1 MQENIFFWRRYMK
14 YKILFITICF
24 VFSLFLGSFTTTV
37 DAADI
42 DIAQQYAPILYFEKD
57 ETCFPVDVSYHIDN
71 SYLFQID
78 NTEPISYSP
87 SESDLSS
94 YSADDYRYYY
104 LDNQKGTVNDNGII
118 NDYQSQENILG
129 YTVYYR
135 VYTESG
141 TTIVQY
147 WMFYAFN
154 KGELNQHEGDWEMVQ
169 VVIPSGDSKW
179 VAYSQ
184 HHGGQKATWGQVE
197 RDGDHIK
204 VYVARGSHANYLRS
218 YSGKIGVAND
228 IVGSNGKILKPGEY
242 TLESLEE
249 QGWLDF
255 RGRWGECG
263 DDISDVAG
271 ATLLGQI
278 GPEGPMYREGGA
290 MWENPVSWSN
300 TLLQANDNLFL
311 LEWFLYNFVLIFI
324 LITAASLCITGFL
337 IYRRH
342 KKYGLGPRII
352 SMFYINGLNLKSIGN
367 ILCVVGIVIAIFG
380 LFNTWYGVSYDLSGA
395 DVLQDFEIPGTA
407 DLMKIDGING
417 VQIIIPGQNGPTP
430 LGTVSLPFSL
440 LIGIGLLFMIIATIG
455 ISHSKKLG
463 RKYIWRGIRLLIPI
477 ILLIVAILAIGS
489 IIPSDAVAGSEAG
502 SSIGEILSSISS
514 SPLGNQKTFLLSI
527 EEVSISLQM
536 RWGLGL
542 GAQLLLISGI
552 IILMAGILEIMA
564 NTIFFQPKTPVAM
577 PHKKPTMVQQQQP
590 PVVSQQPPTQ
600 PMQMP
605 SQDAPGVN
613 FCPECGG
620 KIDEGAEFCGGC
632 GAKLNK

>member
-1 MQENIFFWRRYMK
+1 MK

-71 SYLFQID
+71 SYLFQVGI
-78 NTEPISYSP
+78 TEPISYSP
-87 SESDLSS
+87 SESELSS
-94 YSADDYRYYY
+94 YSADEYQYCY

-169 VVIPSGDSKW
+169 VVIPSGDSKC

-197 RDGDHIK
+197 QDGDNIK

-218 YSGKIGVAND
+218 YSGKLGVAND

-263 DDISDVAG
+263 DDISDVAW
-271 ATLLGQI
+271 ATVLGQI

-290 MWENPVSWSN
+290 MWENAVSWSN
-300 TLLQANDNLFL
+300 NLLQANDNLFL

-395 DVLQDFEIPGTA
+395 GVLQDFEIPGTA

-489 IIPSDAVAGSEAG
+489 IIPSDAVAGSEAD

>member
-1 MQENIFFWRRYMK
+1 MN
-14 YKILFITICF
+14 YKILFITMCF

-37 DAADI
+37 DAVDI

-71 SYLFQID
+71 SYLFQVGI
-78 NTEPISYSP
+78 TEPISYSP
-87 SESDLSS
+87 SESELSS
-94 YSADDYRYYY
+94 YSADEYQYCY

-141 TTIVQY
+141 ATIVQY

-218 YSGKIGVAND
+218 YSGKLGVAND

-263 DDISDVAG
+263 DDISDVVG
-271 ATLLGQI
+271 ATFLGKI

-290 MWENPVSWSN
+290 MWENAVSWGN
-300 TLLQANDNLFL
+300 NLLQANDNLFL

-380 LFNTWYGVSYDLSGA
+380 LFNTWYGVSYDLSGV
-395 DVLQDFEIPGTA
+395 DVLQDFEIPSTA
-407 DLMKIDGING
+407 DLMKVDGING

-463 RKYIWRGIRLLIPI
+463 WKYIWRGIRLLIPI
-477 ILLIVAILAIGS
+477 ILLIVVILAISS
-489 IIPSDAVAGSEAG
+489 IIPSDAIAGSEAG
-502 SSIGEILSSISS
+502 GSIGEILSSISS

-552 IILMAGILEIMA
+552 IILMAGILEIIA
-564 NTIFFQPKTPVAM
+564 NTQFFETKIPLKK
-577 PHKKPTMVQQQQP
+577 HKKAQVQQQQP
-590 PVVSQQPPTQ
+590 PVVPQQPPTQ

-620 KIDEGAEFCGGC
+620 KIDEGTEFCGGC

>member
-1 MQENIFFWRRYMK
+1 MN
-14 YKILFITICF
+14 YKILFITMCF
-24 VFSLFLGSFTTTV
+24 VFSLFLGSFMTTV
-37 DAADI
+37 NAADI

-71 SYLFQID
+71 SYLFQVGI
-78 NTEPISYSP
+78 TEPISYSP
-87 SESDLSS
+87 SESELSL
-94 YSADDYRYYY
+94 YSADAYQYCY

-197 RDGDHIK
+197 RDGDNIK

-218 YSGKIGVAND
+218 YSGKLGVAND

-249 QGWLDF
+249 RGWLDF

-263 DDISDVAG
+263 DDISDVVG
-271 ATLLGQI
+271 AIVLGQI

-290 MWENPVSWSN
+290 MWENPVSWGN
-300 TLLQANDNLFL
+300 NLLQANDNLFL

-367 ILCVVGIVIAIFG
+367 ILCVIGIVIAIFG
-380 LFNTWYGVSYDLSGA
+380 LFNTWYEVSYDLSGA

-463 RKYIWRGIRLLIPI
+463 RKYVWRGIRLLIPI

-489 IIPSDAVAGSEAG
+489 IIPSDAVAGGEAG

-527 EEVSISLQM
+527 EGVSIPLQM

-577 PHKKPTMVQQQQP
+577 PHKKPTMMQQQP
-590 PVVSQQPPTQ
+590 PKAVQPSPQQDVSK
-600 PMQMP
+600 
-605 SQDAPGVN
+605 VN

-620 KIDEGAEFCGGC
+620 KIDEGTEFCGGC

>member
-1 MQENIFFWRRYMK
+1 MK

-71 SYLFQID
+71 SYLFQVGI
-78 NTEPISYSP
+78 TEPISYSP
-87 SESDLSS
+87 SGSVLSS
-94 YSADDYRYYY
+94 YSADEYQYCY

-118 NDYQSQENILG
+118 NDYQSQENTLG

-184 HHGGQKATWGQVE
+184 HNGGQKATWGQVE

-218 YSGKIGVAND
+218 YSGKLGVAND

-263 DDISDVAG
+263 DDISDVVG
-271 ATLLGQI
+271 AIVLGQI

-290 MWENPVSWSN
+290 MWENAVSWSN
-300 TLLQANDNLFL
+300 NLLQANDNLFL

-380 LFNTWYGVSYDLSGA
+380 LFNTWYGISYDLSG
-395 DVLQDFEIPGTA
+395 DGILQDFEIPGTA

-430 LGTVSLPFSL
+430 LGTVSFPFSL

-463 RKYIWRGIRLLIPI
+463 RKYVWRGIRLLIPI
-477 ILLIVAILAIGS
+477 ILLIVVILAIGS
-489 IIPSDAVAGSEAG
+489 IIPSDAVAGSEAS

-527 EEVSISLQM
+527 EGVSIPLQM

-552 IILMAGILEIMA
+552 IILMAGTLEIMA

>member
-1 MQENIFFWRRYMK
+1 MK

-169 VVIPSGDSKW
+169 VVIPSGDSKC

-197 RDGDHIK
+197 QDGDNIK

-218 YSGKIGVAND
+218 YSGKLGVAND

-263 DDISDVAG
+263 DDISDVAW
-271 ATLLGQI
+271 ATVLGQI

-290 MWENPVSWSN
+290 MWENAVSWSN
-300 TLLQANDNLFL
+300 NLLQANDNLFL

-352 SMFYINGLNLKSIGN
+352 SMFYINGFNLKSIGN

-395 DVLQDFEIPGTA
+395 GVLQDFEIPGTA

-489 IIPSDAVAGSEAG
+489 IIPSDAVAGSEAD

>member
-1 MQENIFFWRRYMK
+1 MK

-204 VYVARGSHANYLRS
+204 VYVAHGSHANYLRS

-263 DDISDVAG
+263 DDISDVAW
-271 ATLLGQI
+271 ATVLGQI

-290 MWENPVSWSN
+290 MWENAVSWSN
-300 TLLQANDNLFL
+300 NLLQANDNLFL

-352 SMFYINGLNLKSIGN
+352 SMFYINGFNLKSIGN

-489 IIPSDAVAGSEAG
+489 IIPSDAVAGSEAD

-605 SQDAPGVN
+605 SQDVPGVN

>member
-1 MQENIFFWRRYMK
+1 MK

-204 VYVARGSHANYLRS
+204 VYVAHGSHANYLRS

-263 DDISDVAG
+263 DDISDVAW
-271 ATLLGQI
+271 ATVLGQI

-290 MWENPVSWSN
+290 MWENPVSWGN

-352 SMFYINGLNLKSIGN
+352 SMFYINGFNLKSIGN

-395 DVLQDFEIPGTA
+395 GVLQDFEIPGTA

-489 IIPSDAVAGSEAG
+489 IIPSDAVAGSEAD

>member
-1 MQENIFFWRRYMK
+1 M
-14 YKILFITICF
+14 
-24 VFSLFLGSFTTTV
+24 
-37 DAADI
+37 A
-42 DIAQQYAPILYFEKD
+42 
-57 ETCFPVDVSYHIDN
+57 
-71 SYLFQID
+71 
-78 NTEPISYSP
+78 
-87 SESDLSS
+87 
-94 YSADDYRYYY
+94 
-104 LDNQKGTVNDNGII
+104 
-118 NDYQSQENILG
+118 
-129 YTVYYR
+129 
-135 VYTESG
+135 
-141 TTIVQY
+141 
-147 WMFYAFN
+147 
-154 KGELNQHEGDWEMVQ
+154 
-169 VVIPSGDSKW
+169 
-179 VAYSQ
+179 
-184 HHGGQKATWGQVE
+184 
-197 RDGDHIK
+197 
-204 VYVARGSHANYLRS
+204 
-218 YSGKIGVAND
+218 
-228 IVGSNGKILKPGEY
+228 
-242 TLESLEE
+242 
-249 QGWLDF
+249 
-255 RGRWGECG
+255 
-263 DDISDVAG
+263 
-271 ATLLGQI
+271 
-278 GPEGPMYREGGA
+278 
-290 MWENPVSWSN
+290 
-300 TLLQANDNLFL
+300 
-311 LEWFLYNFVLIFI
+311 
-324 LITAASLCITGFL
+324 AASLCITGFL

-463 RKYIWRGIRLLIPI
+463 RKYVWRGIRLLIPI

-502 SSIGEILSSISS
+502 GSIGEILSSISS

-527 EEVSISLQM
+527 EGVSIPLQM

-590 PVVSQQPPTQ
+590 SVVSQQPPTH

>member
-1 MQENIFFWRRYMK
+1 MK

-71 SYLFQID
+71 SYLFQVGIA
-78 NTEPISYSP
+78 EPISYSP
-87 SESDLSS
+87 SESELSS
-94 YSADDYRYYY
+94 YSADEYQYCY

-169 VVIPSGDSKW
+169 VVIPSGGSKL

-197 RDGDHIK
+197 RDGDNIK

-218 YSGKIGVAND
+218 YSGKLGVAND

-263 DDISDVAG
+263 DDISDVVG

-290 MWENPVSWSN
+290 MWKNPVSWSN
-300 TLLQANDNLFL
+300 NLLQANDNLFL

-380 LFNTWYGVSYDLSGA
+380 LFNTWYGVSYDLSGV

-489 IIPSDAVAGSEAG
+489 IIPSDAVAGSEAD

-527 EEVSISLQM
+527 EEVSIPLQM

-632 GAKLNK
+632 GARLNK

>member
-1 MQENIFFWRRYMK
+1 MK

-218 YSGKIGVAND
+218 YSGKLGVAND

-263 DDISDVAG
+263 DDISDVAW
-271 ATLLGQI
+271 ATVLGQI

-290 MWENPVSWSN
+290 MWENPVSWGN

-352 SMFYINGLNLKSIGN
+352 SMFYINGFNLKSIGN

-395 DVLQDFEIPGTA
+395 GVLQDFEIPGTA

-489 IIPSDAVAGSEAG
+489 IIPSDAVAGSEAD

>member
-1 MQENIFFWRRYMK
+1 MK
-14 YKILFITICF
+14 YKILFITMCF

-37 DAADI
+37 NAADI

-71 SYLFQID
+71 SYLFQVG

-94 YSADDYRYYY
+94 YSADEYQYCY

-118 NDYQSQENILG
+118 NDYQSQENTLG

-184 HHGGQKATWGQVE
+184 HNGGQKATWGQVE

-218 YSGKIGVAND
+218 YSGKLGVAND

-263 DDISDVAG
+263 DDISDVVG
-271 ATLLGQI
+271 AIVLGQI

-290 MWENPVSWSN
+290 MWENAVSWSN
-300 TLLQANDNLFL
+300 NLLQANDNLFL

-395 DVLQDFEIPGTA
+395 GILQDFEIPGTA

-430 LGTVSLPFSL
+430 LGTVSFPFSL

-463 RKYIWRGIRLLIPI
+463 RKYVWRGIRLLIPI
-477 ILLIVAILAIGS
+477 ILLIVVILAIGS

-502 SSIGEILSSISS
+502 GSIGEILSSISS

-527 EEVSISLQM
+527 EGVSIPLQM

-552 IILMAGILEIMA
+552 IILMAGTLEIMA

>member
-1 MQENIFFWRRYMK
+1 MK

-24 VFSLFLGSFTTTV
+24 VFSLFLGSFTTTA

-71 SYLFQID
+71 SYLFQVG

-87 SESDLSS
+87 SESELSS
-94 YSADDYRYYY
+94 YSADEYQYCY

-197 RDGDHIK
+197 RDGDNIK
-204 VYVARGSHANYLRS
+204 VYVACGSHANYLRS
-218 YSGKIGVAND
+218 YSGKLGVAND

-263 DDISDVAG
+263 DDISDVVG
-271 ATLLGQI
+271 ATVLGQI

-290 MWENPVSWSN
+290 MWENAVSWSN
-300 TLLQANDNLFL
+300 NLLQANDNLFL

-352 SMFYINGLNLKSIGN
+352 SMFYINDLNLKSIGN

-380 LFNTWYGVSYDLSGA
+380 LFNTWYEVSYDLSGA

-463 RKYIWRGIRLLIPI
+463 RKYVWRGIRLLIPI
-477 ILLIVAILAIGS
+477 ILLIVVILAIGS

-502 SSIGEILSSISS
+502 GSIGEILSSISS

-527 EEVSISLQM
+527 EGVSIPLQM

>member
-1 MQENIFFWRRYMK
+1 MK
-14 YKILFITICF
+14 YKILFITMCF

-42 DIAQQYAPILYFEKD
+42 DVAQQYAPILYFEKD

-71 SYLFQID
+71 SYLFQVG
-78 NTEPISYSP
+78 NTELISYSP
-87 SESDLSS
+87 SESELSS
-94 YSADDYRYYY
+94 YSADEYQYCY

-118 NDYQSQENILG
+118 NDYQSQEDILG

-197 RDGDHIK
+197 RDGDNIK

-218 YSGKIGVAND
+218 YSGKLGVAND

-263 DDISDVAG
+263 DDISDVVG
-271 ATLLGQI
+271 ATFLGQI

-300 TLLQANDNLFL
+300 NLLQANDNLFL

-380 LFNTWYGVSYDLSGA
+380 LFNTWYEVSYDLSGA
-395 DVLQDFEIPGTA
+395 DVLQDFEITGTA

-440 LIGIGLLFMIIATIG
+440 LIGIGLLLMIIATIG

-463 RKYIWRGIRLLIPI
+463 RKYVWRGIRLLIPI

-502 SSIGEILSSISS
+502 GSIGEILSSISS

-527 EEVSISLQM
+527 EGVSIPLQM

-552 IILMAGILEIMA
+552 VILMAGILEIMA

-605 SQDAPGVN
+605 PQDAPGVN